1 VTEGYAGPVEPR
13 DPDSLI
19 SSMRERAAELE
30 AGLDESEQ
38 ARPAPNTE
46 FELVLV
52 CTGNRVRSPIAEAFL
67 RELLADLPVRLRSL
81 GTLDLGEVP
90 PLPEAMEAAAAHGL
104 DIAGHRAR
112 TLYADDLGTAD
123 LVIGFESRHTAAAVV
138 DAGARRDRTFSL
150 PELVDLLDEP
160 NRQGFVDPLERAR
173 HVIAAADSRR
183 GEHAGAR
190 AAELADPLG
199 QDRNFYR
206 TTVER
211 IRELS
216 ERLAEGLFGQET
228 LRPLSVPTNAPARS
242 ERGLRRGWSRG
253 R

>member
-1 VTEGYAGPVEPR
+1 
-13 DPDSLI
+13 
-19 SSMRERAAELE
+19 MRGGAAELE
-30 AGLDESEQ
+30 AGQEEAER
-38 ARPAPNTE
+38 ARQRPRPDDE

-52 CTGNRVRSPIAEAFL
+52 CTGNRARSPIAEAFL

-81 GTLDLGEVP
+81 GTLDLGAVP
-90 PLPEAMEAAAAHGL
+90 PLPEAMEAAAVHGL
-104 DIAGHRAR
+104 NIAGHRTR
-112 TLYADDLGTAD
+112 TLYADDLGAAD
-123 LVIGFESRHTAAAVV
+123 LVIGFEGRHIAAAVV

-160 NRQGFVDPLERAR
+160 NRHGFVDPLERAR
-173 HVIAAADSRR
+173 HVIAAAHSRR
-183 GEHAGAR
+183 GEQAGAG
-190 AAELADPLG
+190 AAELPDPLG

-211 IRELS
+211 IRDLS
-216 ERLAEGLFGQET
+216 ERLAEGLFGRDS
-228 LRPLSVPTNAPARS
+228 LRPLTVPTNARARS